1 MDDTW
6 IGWKRPQYDRKH
18 PEMMDSGKRVG
29 KGRRSV
35 ACNVCDIGRC
45 NQRPVQFGHFL
56 VCGFQPP
63 EGRTENSPGLQAW
76 EGLRKE
82 NRPERAADFRA
93 LFSRDSL
100 RQKQLD
106 GISETTNLF
115 WYKNLRAQFRAKETR
130 PSNVT
135 TTFCVPGQSP
145 VRTPFQGDS
154 LVRVIP
160 RAEALGYSLIAL
172 RATAKCPNSSGRC
185 KQRPSNVWHE
195 DRSRTG
201 SK

>member
-6 IGWKRPQYDRKH
+6 IGCKRPPYGRKH
-18 PEMMDSGKRVG
+18 PQMMDSGKRVG
-29 KGRRSV
+29 KRRRSV
-35 ACNVCDIGRC
+35 ACKVSDIGRC
-45 NQRPVQFGHFL
+45 RQSPVQFGHFL
-56 VCGFQPP
+56 VCVFQPP

-93 LFSRDSL
+93 LFSRDNL

-106 GISETTNLF
+106 GISETNLF

-135 TTFCVPGQSP
+135 TTYFCVPGQSP
-145 VRTPFQGDS
+145 FRTPLQGDS

-160 RAEALGYSLIAL
+160 RAEALGYPLIAR
-172 RATAKCPNSSGRC
+172 RATAKCPNSSARC
-185 KQRPSNVWHE
+185 KQRSSNVHE

-201 SK
+201 SER